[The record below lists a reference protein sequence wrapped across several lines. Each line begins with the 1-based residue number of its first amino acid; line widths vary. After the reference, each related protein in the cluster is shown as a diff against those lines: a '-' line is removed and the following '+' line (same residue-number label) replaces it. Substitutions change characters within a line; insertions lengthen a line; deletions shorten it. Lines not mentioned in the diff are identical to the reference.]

1 MNKLLI
7 TFFMFCILHSA
18 DFFWDL
24 GVGISNV
31 STKMQNNDI
40 SLITFNRLEGL
51 KKYYAMDYSSAIYHF
66 SQLNNQE
73 QSSILYEYID
83 SYYCLGQFNNA
94 IEVLAEYNNIDLTE
108 NIIYL
113 KSKIYLKLNLHDN
126 ALSDLNYLINF
137 FPNSDYT
144 NILQF
149 EIEKINLLKR

>member
-1 MNKLLI
+1 MNKVLI
-7 TFFMFCILHSA
+7 TIFMFCTLYSV

-24 GVGISNV
+24 GVGIANV
-31 STKMQNNDI
+31 STKMQNHDI
-40 SLITFNRLEGL
+40 SLMTFNRVAGL

-66 SQLNNQE
+66 SQLSHQE
-73 QSSILYEYID
+73 QSTILYEYID
-83 SYYCLGQFNNA
+83 SYYCLDQFNNG
-94 IEVLAEYNNIDLTE
+94 IEVLAEYNNTDLNE

-113 KSKIYLKLNLHDN
+113 KSKIYLKLNLHDH

-137 FPNSDYT
+137 FPNSEYT

>member
-1 MNKLLI
+1 MNKVLI
-7 TFFMFCILHSA
+7 TIFMFYTLYSV

-24 GVGISNV
+24 GVGISKV
-31 STKMQNNDI
+31 PTKMKNNDI
-40 SLITFNRLEGL
+40 SLMTFNRLEGL

-73 QSSILYEYID
+73 QSTILYEYTD
-83 SYYCLGQFNNA
+83 SYYCLDQFNNA

-113 KSKIYLKLNLHDN
+113 KSKIYLKLNLYDN
-126 ALSDLNYLINF
+126 ALSDLNYLIDF

>member
-1 MNKLLI
+1 
-7 TFFMFCILHSA
+7 MFCTPYSV

-31 STKMQNNDI
+31 PTKIKNNDI
-40 SLITFNRLEGL
+40 SLMTFNRLEGL

-66 SQLNNQE
+66 SQLNKNE
-73 QSSILYEYID
+73 QSTILYEYID
-83 SYYCLGQFNNA
+83 SYYSLGQPSHA
-94 IEVLAEYNNIDLTE
+94 IDVLAEYNNIDLTE

-113 KSKIYLKLNLHDN
+113 KSKIYLKLNLYDN

>member
-1 MNKLLI
+1 MNKVLI
-7 TFFMFCILHSA
+7 TIFMFCTLYSV

-24 GVGISNV
+24 GVGISTV
-31 STKMQNNDI
+31 PTKMRNNDI
-40 SLITFNRLEGL
+40 SLMTFNRVEGL

-83 SYYCLGQFNNA
+83 SYYCVGQFNNA
-94 IEVLAEYNNIDLTE
+94 IEVLAGYNNIDLTE

-113 KSKIYLKLNLHDN
+113 KSKIYLKLNLYDN

>member
-1 MNKLLI
+1 MNKVLI
-7 TFFMFCILHSA
+7 TMFMFCTLYSV

-31 STKMQNNDI
+31 PTKMKNNNI
-40 SLITFNRLEGL
+40 SLMTFNRLEGL

-66 SQLNNQE
+66 SQLNKNE
-73 QSSILYEYID
+73 QSTILYEYID
-83 SYYCLGQFNNA
+83 SYYSLGQLHHA
-94 IEVLAEYNNIDLTE
+94 IDVLAEYNNIDLTE

-113 KSKIYLKLNLHDN
+113 KSKIYLKLNLYNN
-126 ALSDLNYLINF
+126 AMSDLNYLINF